1 MSVELKDHSAE
12 AIAAKNAA
20 VLRFLEEAGLHLE
33 GEAKEALE
41 MSPRR
46 IDTGL
51 LRNSITHA
59 LDGEGAAISSYSSD
73 DGTKTGAYGG
83 KTPEERP
90 GHDAVYVGTN
100 VEYAPYVHEGTM
112 KMEPNRFIKNAFEAN
127 ADQLREKLKKELKG
141 E

>member
-1 MSVELKDHSAE
+1 MSVTIDDHSKE
-12 AIAAKNAA
+12 AIAGKNAA
-20 VLRFLEEAGLHLE
+20 VIKFLNEAGLHLE

-46 IDTGL
+46 VDTGL

-59 LDGEGAAISSYSSD
+59 LDGEGAAEPTYKADKGGESGSYS
-73 DGTKTGAYGG
+73 G
-83 KTPEERP
+83 KTPEEKP

-112 KMEPNRFIKNAFEAN
+112 KMAPNRFIKNAFEEN
-127 ADQLREKLKKELKG
+127 ADQLKQKLKEAMEGK
-141 E
+141 